1 MGARL
6 LAAGDID
13 RDALDAREAR
23 EEYQQ
28 QENPHAMRLTAA
40 IVLLALLPLAALAAE
55 EPEAVYAKFHRATMA
70 GELDEMLK
78 YGPAQRRAEMRGLS
92 EAHREAALKM
102 AQFMM
107 PRAFTLERKTVHAKG
122 RATLIVS
129 GPGDAGRQKLET
141 IYGVVTML
149 MENGE
154 WKVDESSWSNEKPV
168 ILATPK
174 PAASGKGAPVVGS
187 MSSATPGR
195 TLGTAKE
202 PCVYKAVMTA
212 QDMANCR

>member
-1 MGARL
+1 MRHTIWQ
-6 LAAGDID
+6 GDCAI
-13 RDALDAREAR
+13 
-23 EEYQQ
+23 
-28 QENPHAMRLTAA
+28 RLTAA

-174 PAASGKGAPVVGS
+174 PAAQPAGADKGAPKAAASGKGAPVVGS

>member
-1 MGARL
+1 
-6 LAAGDID
+6 
-13 RDALDAREAR
+13 
-23 EEYQQ
+23 
-28 QENPHAMRLTAA
+28 
-40 IVLLALLPLAALAAE
+40 LLALLPLAALAAE

-129 GPGDAGRQKLET
+129 GAGDAGRQKLET

-174 PAASGKGAPVVGS
+174 AAAQPAGADKGAPKAAASGKGAPVVGS